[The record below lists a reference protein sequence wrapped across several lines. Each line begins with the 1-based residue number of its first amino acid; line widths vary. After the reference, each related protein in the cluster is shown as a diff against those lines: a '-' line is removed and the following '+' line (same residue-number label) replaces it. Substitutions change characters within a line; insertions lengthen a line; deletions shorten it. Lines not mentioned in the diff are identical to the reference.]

1 VLTDIFQN
9 EAQNVNKKIEK
20 LHELNFGLDNLKIME
35 LYNGILLNYLENSE
49 SQIEEATHQEIIK
62 RIFTDVLTASES
74 TKAARKEF
82 NFKRKINFCN

>member
-1 VLTDIFQN
+1 MLTDVFQN

-35 LYNGILLNYLENSE
+35 LYNGILLNYLENGE